1 MRWRPRAAV
10 MVSGL
15 DHQLLRLVHAHS
27 QLQHTV
33 AERGAEQQQG
43 LADGALGHAAQQE
56 ADVLMKPRSN
66 MRSASSSTQI
76 SQACSETTLC
86 CLT

>member
-1 MRWRPRAAV
+1 MRWRTRAAV
-10 MVSGL
+10 IDSLSTTSFCGSFMCSYASSSTRWLRVALNSRVWRVVRSGM
-15 DHQLLRLVHAHS
+15 RRS
-27 QLQHTV
+27 
-33 AERGAEQQQG
+33 RKRMS
-43 LADGALGHAAQQE
+43 
-56 ADVLMKPRSN
+56 LMKPRSN